1 MRQRPRENWSK
12 TLVTHK
18 RQRRL
23 VIKSGS
29 QRHVLDSRNAFVCAH
44 ACLQSSPVLMSVQS
58 AVYKRIKRIER
69 IQTRQAQVKASP
81 PLPAKHLPLWLTCNC
96 CRLGH
101 GLTKASHSHA
111 RHLLLQSALLGRST
125 RVVRQPLDRRIAA
138 MLRRHALAY
147 FIHVWVLRRN
157 PIYEHLPWKLGLQ
170 YVCTHPRSPTADTS
184 AASTRAQLLAM
195 TRRVPLGLSRSLST

>member
-1 MRQRPRENWSK
+1 MGQRPRENWSK

-23 VIKSGS
+23 VIQSGS
-29 QRHVLDSRNAFVCAH
+29 QRHVLDSRNVFVCAH

-96 CRLGH
+96 CRLRH

-125 RVVRQPLDRRIAA
+125 RVVRQPHARLLRGQRRRQQLAQPP
-138 MLRRHALAY
+138 HVALAALGPPDRAARARAGRRAGAY
-147 FIHVWVLRRN
+147 LRPAR
-157 PIYEHLPWKLGLQ
+157 LALGR
-170 YVCTHPRSPTADTS
+170 PPAP
-184 AASTRAQLLAM
+184 AA
-195 TRRVPLGLSRSLST
+195 P

>member
-1 MRQRPRENWSK
+1 MADHRKCWESSAWDNGREKTGARPYS
-12 TLVTHK
+12 TVPVVTHK

-29 QRHVLDSRNAFVCAH
+29 QRHVLDSRNVFVCAH

-96 CRLGH
+96 CRLRH

-111 RHLLLQSALLGRST
+111 RHLLLQSALLGRCT
-125 RVVRQPLDRRIAA
+125 RVVRQLLQCVGVSPRIP
-138 MLRRHALAY
+138 RHG
-147 FIHVWVLRRN
+147 WR
-157 PIYEHLPWKLGLQ
+157 
-170 YVCTHPRSPTADTS
+170 
-184 AASTRAQLLAM
+184 QL
-195 TRRVPLGLSRSLST
+195 S